1 MPPPEKLVTDLS
13 DEDRKVVDE
22 QIHFLQKLIDFC
34 ELYLQDYRN
43 GKQDAYKF
51 LRTALDVHQVTEE
64 TIKLLM
70 KLHDFPNF
78 PSR

>member
-1 MPPPEKLVTDLS
+1 MIALHSPDALLETGLRMCPPEKSSQV
-13 DEDRKVVDE
+13 EA
-22 QIHFLQKLIDFC
+22 IDFC